1 MRASLASI
9 LLILLASA
17 PEPAEGQF
25 LSRDF
30 RRLWA
35 NQIFEN
41 YGAAGY
47 RDYDLEEENRRFDLF
62 GDLLI
67 DGVDIIEYSEI
78 RRDAPGIRGSF
89 ETRNARYER
98 FFKKLV
104 IANEGFGNWSTRLII
119 GDHIRTFFTPMTLNL
134 PNYNGIRW
142 DGASRKSRFSLIA
155 SHLRDPVVMG
165 GGLAVDQNIEERRIW
180 GGSLF
185 GVHWESQ
192 IGGLLKLGTTYVNA
206 HRFDSEAAAKV
217 NSLKGTIPGVMQGGL
232 RKVFVF
238 FSDDS
243 PHDAFAGAAVHE
255 LTMTVDGNPVM
266 PLRVGRIDG
275 LISHIPVTSD
285 PTSTVLL
292 EPHEVDYLRRNR
304 SWLRAVVEASRDR
317 FFASLLDDITTDIT
331 TEALTSRGA
340 PLRADGSD
348 VIYFEYEVPDTVSG
362 IDFSAVLADDYNVD
376 VVGAMLVPILA
387 PGEDDFYYDWYNARR
402 ARGRPGHGSNRHRVD
417 FRYGFP
423 TGLTIAGLDW
433 DLKALGFHLQGEF
446 ARSLRFLQVPN
457 RKAQRHRRESSTFYF
472 RLTRPV
478 RERTELGFEYFDV
491 PDDYTTEFPL
501 FLTQR
506 TTKSVGGRLYTPFAL
521 VEDNDDLD
529 FWPDRVEHND
539 PLAPYSDP
547 LAGQFGYPGK
557 GVYPGLDPDNDG
569 VLDFNLDLEHGG
581 DSGQPFL
588 GYYSEPSG
596 LVYGDDFD
604 NNGVIDYRENDNL
617 PDYAYPQDHRGFHAF
632 GTVEVSQR
640 TQLKTGW
647 YRVRQPVVGGR
658 NSTQYVEGQY
668 RRDWPGLGYLRLNH
682 RVKWMEDDIR
692 NTVYNIGSVGS
703 LRPDRLGS
711 RDTVSNFTF
720 FETGLMAV
728 PDVNLRNIITF
739 GFSELEGDP
748 VVDPFITRPGRYTG
762 VSMMNKID
770 YTWRRGRLTVRP
782 QFKHLYYRS
791 TSPERQLPSSQ
802 SRQVIPI
809 LRADYEITPRTELK
823 TGIQGFPFWR
833 EKTTYAVRPESQ
845 RTRLTYTAMIQNRS
859 NYLGYDLVLLMGTYR
874 IEYQYTG
881 SARPGSGSLQYFF
894 RVFIG

>member
-1 MRASLASI
+1 MRAPLALT
-9 LLILLASA
+9 LLTLLWLT
-17 PEPAEGQF
+17 PDLAEGQF

-78 RRDAPGIRGSF
+78 RRDSPGIRGSF

-142 DGASRKSRFSLIA
+142 DGASRKSRFSVIA
-155 SHLRDPVVMG
+155 SHLRDPVVLG
-165 GGLAVDQNIEERRIW
+165 GGLAVDNSIEERRIW

-192 IGGLLKLGTTYVNA
+192 IGGLLKLGTTYVNV

-255 LTMTVDGNPVM
+255 LTMAVDGIPVM

-275 LISHIPVTSD
+275 LISQIPVTSD

-331 TEALTSRGA
+331 TEALASRGA
-340 PLRADGSD
+340 PLRADGTD
-348 VIYFEYEVPDTVSG
+348 VVYFEYEIPDTVAA

-376 VVGAMLVPILA
+376 VVGAMQVPLLA
-387 PGEDDFYYDWYNARR
+387 SGEDDFYYDWYNARR
-402 ARGRPGHGSNRHRVD
+402 ARGRPGEGSNRHRVD

-423 TGLTIAGLDW
+423 TGLTVAGLDW

-457 RKAQRHRRESSTFYF
+457 RDARRHRRESSTFYF
-472 RLTRPV
+472 RLSRPV
-478 RERTELGFEYFDV
+478 GVRTELGFEYFDV

-501 FLTQR
+501 FLNQR
-506 TTKSVGGRLYTPFAL
+506 TTKSVGGRLYTPYAL

-547 LAGQFGYPGK
+547 LAGQFGYPGR
-557 GVYPGLDPDNDG
+557 GVYPGLDPDHDG
-569 VLDFNLDLEHGG
+569 VLDFNLDLEFGS

-588 GYYSEPSG
+588 GYYAEPAG
-596 LVYGDDFD
+596 MVYGDDFD
-604 NNGVIDYRENDNL
+604 NNGSIDYRENDNL

-632 GTVEVSQR
+632 GTVDLTAR
-640 TQLKTGW
+640 TQVRAGW
-647 YRVRQPVVGGR
+647 QRVRQPVVGGR
-658 NSTQYVEGQY
+658 NHTRYLEGQY
-668 RRDWPGLGYLRLNH
+668 RRDWPDLAYLRLNH

-692 NTVYNIGSVGS
+692 NTVYGFGGFS
-703 LRPDRLGS
+703 LQPDRLGS
-711 RDTVSNFTF
+711 RDTVSNYTF
-720 FETGLMAV
+720 FETGLTAV

-748 VVDPFITRPGRYTG
+748 VADPFITMPGRYTG

-770 YTWRRGRLTVRP
+770 YTWRIGRLTVRP

-791 TSPERQLPSSQ
+791 TSPDRQLPSSQ
-802 SRQVIPI
+802 SRQVRPI
-809 LRADYEITPRTELK
+809 LRADYELTPRTELK
-823 TGIQGFPFWR
+823 TGVQGFPFWP
-833 EKTTYAVRPESQ
+833 EKTAYAARPENHYK
-845 RTRLTYTAMIQNRS
+845 RLTYTAMIQNRS

-874 IEYQYTG
+874 TEVEYTG
-881 SARPGSGSLQYFF
+881 SERPGSGYLQYFF

>member
-1 MRASLASI
+1 MRAPLALS
-9 LLILLASA
+9 LLILLGLT
-17 PEPAEGQF
+17 PDLAEAQF

-35 NQIFEN
+35 NQVFEN

-142 DGASRKSRFSLIA
+142 DGASRKSRFSVIA
-155 SHLRDPVVMG
+155 SHLRDPVVLR
-165 GGLAVDQNIEERRIW
+165 GGLPVDQNLEERRIW

-192 IGGLLKLGTTYVNA
+192 IGGLLKLGTTYVNV
-206 HRFDSEAAAKV
+206 HRFDSEATAKV

-243 PHDAFAGAAVHE
+243 PNDAFAGAAVHE
-255 LTMTVDGNPVM
+255 FTMTVDGTPVM
-266 PLRVGRIDG
+266 PLRVGRIDD
-275 LISHIPVTSD
+275 LISKIPVTPD

-317 FFASLLDDITTDIT
+317 FFTSLLDDITTDIT
-331 TEALTSRGA
+331 AEALTSRGA

-417 FRYGFP
+417 FHYGFP

-457 RKAQRHRRESSTFYF
+457 RKAKRHRRESSTFYF

-539 PLAPYSDP
+539 PLAPYADP
-547 LAGQFGYPGK
+547 LGSQFGHPGR
-557 GVYPGLDPDNDG
+557 GVYPGLDPDDDG
-569 VLDFNLDLEHGG
+569 VLDFNLDLEHGS
-581 DSGQPFL
+581 DSSQPFL

-604 NNGVIDYRENDNL
+604 NNGVVDYRENDNL

-632 GTVEVSQR
+632 GTVDLSAR
-640 TQLKTGW
+640 TQVRAGW

-658 NSTQYVEGQY
+658 NNTQYVEGQY
-668 RRDWPGLGYLRLNH
+668 RQDWAGLGYLRLNH
-682 RVKWMEDDIR
+682 RIKWMEDDIR
-692 NTVYNIGSVGS
+692 NTVFRFASVGS
-703 LRPDRLGS
+703 LQPDRLGS

-728 PDVNLRNIITF
+728 PDVNLRNIVTF
-739 GFSELEGDP
+739 GHSELAGRP
-748 VVDPFITRPGRYTG
+748 VADPFLTMPGRYTG
-762 VSMMNKID
+762 VTMMNKID
-770 YTWRRGRLTVRP
+770 YTWRRGRLTVLP
-782 QFKHLYYRS
+782 QFKHIYSRS
-791 TSPERQLPSSQ
+791 TSPERHLPSSQ

-809 LRADYEITPRTELK
+809 LRADYELTPRTELK

-845 RTRLTYTAMIQNRS
+845 YTRLTYTAMIQNRS

-874 IEYQYTG
+874 SEIRYTG
-881 SARPGSGSLQYFF
+881 SNRPGNGFLRYFF